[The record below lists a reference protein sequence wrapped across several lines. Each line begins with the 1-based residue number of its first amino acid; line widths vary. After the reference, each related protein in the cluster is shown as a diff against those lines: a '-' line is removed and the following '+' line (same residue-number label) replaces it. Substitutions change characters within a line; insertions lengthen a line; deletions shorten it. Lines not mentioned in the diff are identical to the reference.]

1 MLANL
6 KLDAS
11 HDGLIYLADATRGL
25 PYLRSH
31 HHSEL
36 EVNFVCRGS
45 ITYLVDGH
53 RYSFGVGALI
63 WIPSRQ
69 EHQLIARSADA
80 QFYVAAFKPSMVN
93 SACRSSEYSDL
104 RNLRGDHCGLLHS
117 KVAFE
122 TGRSMRDLMKTL
134 IADAPDEAVLNREA
148 GFGFDSEFQYRHRDC
163 DALNAGLRYL
173 LVHGWRAHKTRSDR
187 SRKIELHPAVTLAV
201 ELLSKREASA
211 TSLPQIASRCGL
223 SPTYLSRLFHQ
234 QLGISLSQY
243 RNSNRLS
250 AFIEHY
256 ADGGRRT
263 ILDCALAAGFGSYAQ
278 FYKVFLSAYGEG
290 PARLIRRSGP
300 HP

>member
-6 KLDAS
+6 KLHAS

-80 QFYVAAFKPSMVN
+80 QFYVAVFKPSMVK

-104 RNLRGDHCGLLHS
+104 RNLRGGHCGLLHS
-117 KVAFE
+117 KVALE

-134 IADAPDEAVLNREA
+134 TVGAPDEAVLNREA

-173 LVHGWRAHKTRSDR
+173 LLLGWRAHKAGSDS
-187 SRKIELHPAVTLAV
+187 SRKIELHPAVALAV
-201 ELLSKREASA
+201 EWLSKREASA

-223 SPTYLSRLFHQ
+223 SPAYLSRLFHQ
-234 QLGISLSQY
+234 QLGVSLSQF
-243 RNSNRLS
+243 RNSTRLS
-250 AFIEHY
+250 AFIEQY
-256 ADGGRRT
+256 RDRGRRT
-263 ILDCALAAGFGSYAQ
+263 LLDCALAAGFGSYAQ
-278 FYKVFLSAYGEG
+278 FYKVFYSAYGAG
-290 PARLIRRSGP
+290 PARLIRSRP
-300 HP
+300 